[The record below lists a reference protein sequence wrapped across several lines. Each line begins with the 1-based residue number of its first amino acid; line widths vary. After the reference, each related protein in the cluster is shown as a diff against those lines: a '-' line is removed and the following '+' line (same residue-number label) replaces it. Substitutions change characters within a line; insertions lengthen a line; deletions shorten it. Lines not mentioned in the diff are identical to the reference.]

1 MDKKELEFA
10 LKVIGTSIALVAGIV
25 FFAIAFQSLG
35 FGYLM
40 LSTFLLASIVTY
52 WKVLYRSVS

>member
-40 LSTFLLASIVTY
+40 LSTVTLALPLAY
-52 WKVLYRSVS
+52 WKSLYRSIS

>member
-25 FFAIAFQSLG
+25 FFSIASQSLG

-40 LSTFLLASIVTY
+40 LSTVTLALPLAYCKS
-52 WKVLYRSVS
+52 LYRSIS

>member
-1 MDKKELEFA
+1 MDKKELGFA

-40 LSTFLLASIVTY
+40 LSTVTLALPVTY
-52 WKVLYRSVS
+52 WKVLYRSIS

>member
-1 MDKKELEFA
+1 MDKKELGFA
-10 LKVIGTSIALVAGIV
+10 LKVIATSIALVAGIV
-25 FFAIAFQSLG
+25 FFAISFQSLG

-40 LSTFLLASIVTY
+40 LSTVLLASIVTY

>member
-1 MDKKELEFA
+1 MDNKELEFA

-40 LSTFLLASIVTY
+40 LSALTLALPLAYCKS
-52 WKVLYRSVS
+52 LYRSIS

>member
-40 LSTFLLASIVTY
+40 LSTFLLASIVMY